1 MPYIGGMTIA
11 ADPRAFL
18 YRSGEL
24 DPDSAQRLTAE
35 TLAKA
40 DDGELYLQYRKSEA
54 FGFDDGRLKTASYD
68 TQSGFGL
75 RAVSGEMTAFAHS
88 NELSAAAIRRAGE
101 TMALIDPS
109 ARPKATP
116 PQGTN
121 RHLYTDADPIDLV
134 PFADKV
140 NLCLGVDAA
149 ARARDPRVAQVSV
162 GLSGSWS
169 VVEIVR
175 PDGFV
180 ATDIRPLV
188 RLNVSIVVEANGRR
202 ETGNFGIGGRYLYD
216 RLMGE
221 EVWNRAID
229 EALAQALVNLESVDA
244 PAGEMTVLLGPGWP
258 GVLLHEAVGHGLEG
272 DFNRKGTSAF
282 SGRIGERVAAAGV
295 TVVDDGSIMDRRGS
309 LSIDDEGTPTQENV
323 LIEDGILKGYMQDRL
338 NARLMGEEVW
348 NRAID
353 EALAQALVNLESV
366 DAPAG
371 EMTVLLGPG
380 WPGVLLHE
388 AVGHGL
394 EGDFNRKGTSAFS
407 GRIGERVAAAGVTVV
422 DDGSIMD
429 RRGSLSID
437 DEGTPTQENV
447 LIEDGILKGYMQD
460 RLNARL
466 MGVAPTGNGR
476 RQSFEH
482 APMPRMTNTFMRGGN
497 DDPAELMSRVKK
509 GIYAKSFGGGQV
521 DIVSGKFVFSCTE
534 AYRIENGTLGAPIK
548 GATLIGDGPTVLTKV
563 TGIGNDFALDE
574 GIGMCGKDGQG
585 VPAGVGQPTLLVS
598 GLTVGGTAV

>member
-1 MPYIGGMTIA
+1 MTLT

-18 YRSGEL
+18 YRADAL
-24 DPDSAQRLTAE
+24 DPDTAQRLTAE
-35 TLAKA
+35 ALAKA

-75 RAVSGEMTAFAHS
+75 RAVSGEMTAFAHA

-109 ARPKATP
+109 AAAKAP
-116 PQGTN
+116 SPQGTN

-140 NLCLGVDAA
+140 NLCLSVDAA
-149 ARARDPRVAQVSV
+149 AWARDPRVAQVSV

-175 PDGFV
+175 PDGFI

-188 RLNVSIVVEANGRR
+188 RLNVAITVEANGRR
-202 ETGNFGIGGRYLYD
+202 ETGSFGIGGRYLYD

-221 EVWNRAID
+221 EVWSRAID

-282 SGRIGERVAAAGV
+282 SGRIGERVAAPGV
-295 TVVDDGSIMDRRGS
+295 TVVDDGSILDRRGS

-323 LIEDGILKGYMQDRL
+323 LIEDG
-338 NARLMGEEVW
+338 V
-348 NRAID
+348 
-353 EALAQALVNLESV
+353 
-366 DAPAG
+366 
-371 EMTVLLGPG
+371 
-380 WPGVLLHE
+380 
-388 AVGHGL
+388 
-394 EGDFNRKGTSAFS
+394 
-407 GRIGERVAAAGVTVV
+407 
-422 DDGSIMD
+422 
-429 RRGSLSID
+429 
-437 DEGTPTQENV
+437 
-447 LIEDGILKGYMQD
+447 LKGYMQD

-466 MGVAPTGNGR
+466 MGVQPTGNGR
-476 RQSFEH
+476 RESFEH
-482 APMPRMTNTFMRGGN
+482 APMPRMTNTFMRAGN

-509 GIYAKSFGGGQV
+509 GIYAKAFGGGQV

-534 AYRIENGTLGAPIK
+534 AYRIEDGKLGAPIK

-563 TGIGNDFALDE
+563 TGIGNDLALDE
-574 GIGMCGKDGQG
+574 GIGTCGKAGQG